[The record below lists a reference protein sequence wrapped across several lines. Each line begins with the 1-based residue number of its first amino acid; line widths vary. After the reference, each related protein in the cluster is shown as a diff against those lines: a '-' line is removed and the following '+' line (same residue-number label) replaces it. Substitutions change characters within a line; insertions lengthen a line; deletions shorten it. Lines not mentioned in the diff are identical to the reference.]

1 MGLENMISIGRCF
14 FLASL
19 ICMLQSETIQAS
31 DFSFSNTPLREVIQ
45 NLEDETGYFFLYRES
60 LISGVTITLESDKES
75 VFTELSNLLT
85 QYEISMLTDHDRK
98 QVLISRMESS
108 RSPRINNVLI
118 TGQVVD
124 NRSGERLPFATVTWN
139 ESGDQKGAAT
149 NASGRFTVNKK
160 LATETVQLT
169 FSYIGYHRQ
178 EVELTVPESNKIED
192 LTIRME
198 PEPLQGNE
206 IIISGSMSSNP
217 GDTLANRL
225 MDASKFSPMGE
236 SNTVRALQSHPSVS
250 AGTAI
255 NNGINV
261 RGSTPDGF
269 MVQLDGLSIFSQSH
283 LFGLLDSFNP
293 DAIQSAGYY
302 YGVTPAQMDTPT
314 GGALKLITRTGSI
327 NELNGNAGLSNTS
340 VNGTFEGPLG
350 KRSSWLLSGRVS
362 LMNQLN
368 WFNNTKMIQW
378 GLDIDR
384 PRRVAGDF
392 QDFTDLVLIPGE
404 SNALFADLHAKVY
417 VETRNASR
425 WIFSGYFGGDDTNQQ
440 AERRTRTPDSGSGF
454 TFQPVKT
461 TNQWG
466 NLSFSVQF
474 EKELNNR
481 VFSSTQAGLSSYRT
495 DFEKEDF
502 VYARLNTTDQTE
514 NISVFTYPF
523 RNRSAMNE
531 FKFNQEL
538 EFTTSNFSVI
548 GGAGWKYYLGE
559 YSEFSFDR
567 PSFFQNVGSHLVQ
580 AFLQNRWEPFSY
592 LELHGGLRATYYT
605 LNSEF
610 YLSPRGEMVIKPLE
624 GLRIKGGYSVNQQ
637 FLHRITIENSATSDV
652 WILTP
657 ENQKPAEAEQVTV
670 GLQIIPSNRFLL
682 QVEAYQKEYKNLR
695 SHELNTQSLANT
707 FSQTP
712 WFYQNKGSAKGVEF
726 LLRNSIGP
734 FVISQTYTL
743 SEMTFSN
750 PFLLDGEEFYA
761 EWDRR
766 HTYNAVL
773 ETNLSDGFNL
783 YLSWLMMS
791 GAPNRLNIFQ
801 NDPVERLDSYRR
813 MDATIS
819 FTHQFQNRN
828 KFEATLSI
836 FNLLNRDNVWYRN
849 YAFSYDETRSIPRL
863 SPVPVDVLDLGF
875 HPSFSV
881 KYSF

>member
-31 DFSFSNTPLREVIQ
+31 DFSFSNTPLKEVIQ

-139 ESGDQKGAAT
+139 ESEDQKGAAT

-160 LATETVQLT
+160 LATESVQLT

-567 PSFFQNVGSHLVQ
+567 PSFFQNVGSHIIQ

-624 GLRIKGGYSVNQQ
+624 GLRIKGGYSINQQ

-743 SEMTFSN
+743 SEMSFSN

>member
-1 MGLENMISIGRCF
+1 M
-14 FLASL
+14 
-19 ICMLQSETIQAS
+19 
-31 DFSFSNTPLREVIQ
+31 
-45 NLEDETGYFFLYRES
+45 
-60 LISGVTITLESDKES
+60 KES
-75 VFTELSNLLT
+75 IFEDLSNFLN
-85 QYEISMLTDHDRK
+85 QQEISMLTDHERK
-98 QVLISRMESS
+98 QVLISRNEIN
-108 RSPRINNVLI
+108 RRNRITNVQI

-124 NRSGERLPFATVTWN
+124 HRTGERLPFATVTWN

-149 NASGRFTVNKK
+149 NASGRFSINR
-160 LATETVQLT
+160 QLSAEEIQLN

-178 EVELTVPESNKIED
+178 EVELSIPESNVIED
-192 LTIRME
+192 ITVRLE
-198 PEPLQGNE
+198 PEPLKGNE
-206 IIISGSMSSNP
+206 IIISGSMSYNP
-217 GDTLANRL
+217 NDTLANRL
-225 MDASKFSPMGE
+225 MDASRFSPMGE
-236 SNTVRALQSHPSVS
+236 SNSIRALQSHPSVT

-269 MVQLDGLSIFSQSH
+269 MVQLDGLSIFNQSH

-302 YGVTPAQMDTPT
+302 YGVSPAQMDTPT
-314 GGALKLITRTGSI
+314 GGALQLITRTGSI
-327 NELNGNAGLSNTS
+327 NEFRGNAGLSNTS
-340 VNGTFEGPLG
+340 LNGTFEGPLG
-350 KRSSWLLSGRVS
+350 NRSSWLLSGRVS
-362 LMNQLN
+362 LMNQLD
-368 WFNNTKMIQW
+368 WFNNSKMIQW

-392 QDFTDLVLIPGE
+392 QDFTDLVLNPGE
-404 SNALFADLHAKVY
+404 ADALFADLHAKVY
-417 VETRNASR
+417 VETREASR
-425 WIFSGYFGGDDTNQQ
+425 WIFSGYFGGDYTNQQ
-440 AERRTRTPDSGSGF
+440 AERRTRTVESGSGF
-454 TFQPVKT
+454 TFQPVET
-461 TNQWG
+461 TNEWG
-466 NLSFSVQF
+466 NLSFSVQY
-474 EKELNNR
+474 ENKLSNR
-481 VFSSTQAGLSSYRT
+481 VFSSTQAGVSFYRT

-502 VYARLNTTDQTE
+502 VYARLNTADESE

-523 RNRSAMNE
+523 RNRSSMNE

-538 EFTTSNFSVI
+538 EFNTTNFTAI

-567 PSFFQNVGSHLVQ
+567 PSYFQNVGSHMAQ
-580 AFLQNRWEPFSY
+580 AFLQNRWEPLSF

-610 YLSPRGEMVIKPLE
+610 YFSPRGEVVLKPVD

-652 WILTP
+652 WILTS
-657 ENQKPAEAEQVTV
+657 ENQKPAEAEQFTI
-670 GLQIIPSNRFLL
+670 GLQITPSNRFLF

-712 WFYQNKGSAKGVEF
+712 WFYQNSGSASGVEF
-726 LLRNSIGP
+726 LLRNYFGR

-750 PFLLDGEEFYA
+750 PFLLDGDDFYA

-766 HTYNAVL
+766 HSYNAIL
-773 ETNLSDGFNL
+773 ETNLVYGFDL

-801 NDPVERLDSYRR
+801 NDPVERLDPYQR
-813 MDATIS
+813 MDATLS
-819 FTHQFQNRN
+819 FSHRFQNRN
-828 KFEATLSI
+828 SLEATLSI
-836 FNLLNRDNVWYRN
+836 FNLLDRDNVWYRN
-849 YAFSYDETRSIPRL
+849 YAFSFDETRSIPRL
-863 SPVPVDVLDLGF
+863 TPVPVDVLDLGI
-875 HPSFSV
+875 HPSFSM

>member
-1 MGLENMISIGRCF
+1 MISFGKYF
-14 FLASL
+14 FLAAL
-19 ICMLQSETIQAS
+19 LCVLQSESAKAS
-31 DFSFSNTPLREVIQ
+31 DYSFSDTPLKEVIQ
-45 NLEDETGYFFLYRES
+45 TIQEETGYFFLYRES
-60 LISGVTITLESDKES
+60 LISDVTVTLESDHES
-75 VFTELSNLLT
+75 VFEGLSNLLT
-85 QYEISMLTDHDRK
+85 QYKISMITDHDRK
-98 QVLISRMESS
+98 QILISRMESS
-108 RSPRINNVLI
+108 SSPRMSNVLI

-139 ESGDQKGAAT
+139 ESGDQKGVAT
-149 NASGRFTVNKK
+149 NASGRFTVNKQ
-160 LATETVQLT
+160 LSTEKIQLT
-169 FSYIGYHRQ
+169 VSYIGYHRQ
-178 EVELTVPESNKIED
+178 DVELTVPESNKIED
-192 LTIRME
+192 VTVRLE

-206 IIISGSMSSNP
+206 IIISGSMSYNP

-236 SNTVRALQSHPSVS
+236 SNSIRALQSHPSVS

-269 MVQLDGLSIFSQSH
+269 MVQLDGLSIFNQSH

-340 VNGTFEGPLG
+340 LNGTFEGPLG
-350 KRSSWLLSGRVS
+350 KRSSWLFSGRVS

-368 WFNNTKMIQW
+368 WFNNSKMIQW
-378 GLDIDR
+378 GLDINR

-404 SNALFADLHAKVY
+404 SNAMFADLHAKVY

-425 WIFSGYFGGDDTNQQ
+425 WIFSGYFGGDDTNHQ

-454 TFQPVKT
+454 TFQPVET
-461 TNQWG
+461 TNEWG

-481 VFSSTQAGLSSYRT
+481 LFSSTLAGVSSYRT
-495 DFEKEDF
+495 DFQKEDF

-538 EFTTSNFSVI
+538 EFNTSNFSVI

-567 PSFFQNVGSHLVQ
+567 PSFFQNVGSHMAQ
-580 AFLQNRWEPFSY
+580 AFLQNRWEPFRF
-592 LELHGGLRATYYT
+592 LELHAGLRATYYT

-657 ENQKPAEAEQVTV
+657 EDQKPAEAEQVTI
-670 GLQIIPSNRFLL
+670 GLQIIPSNRLL
-682 QVEAYQKEYKNLR
+682 FQVEAYQKEYENLR

-726 LLRNSIGP
+726 LLRSNLGL

-766 HTYNAVL
+766 HSYNAVL
-773 ETNLSDGFNL
+773 ETNLGSGFDL

-801 NDPVERLDSYRR
+801 NDPVERLDSYQR
-813 MDATIS
+813 MDATLS

-863 SPVPVDVLDLGF
+863 TPVPVDVLDLGF

>member
-1 MGLENMISIGRCF
+1 MISIGKCF
-14 FLASL
+14 FLGL
-19 ICMLQSETIQAS
+19 LLCLLQSESTKAS
-31 DFSFSNTPLREVIQ
+31 DFSFSNTPLKEVIQ
-45 NLEDETGYFFLYRES
+45 NLEDETGYFFLYLES
-60 LISGVTITLESDKES
+60 LISGVTVTLESDEET
-75 VFTELSNLLT
+75 VFEELSNLLT
-85 QYEISMLTDHDRK
+85 QYKISMLTDHDRK

-108 RSPRINNVLI
+108 SSPRMTNVVI

-139 ESGDQKGAAT
+139 ESGFQKGTAT
-149 NASGRFTVNKK
+149 NASGRFSISKK
-160 LATETVQLT
+160 LAAESTQLT
-169 FSYIGYHRQ
+169 VSYIGYHRQ

-192 LTIRME
+192 VTIRLKS
-198 PEPLQGNE
+198 EPLQGNE
-206 IIISGSMSSNP
+206 IIISGSLSYNP

-236 SNTVRALQSHPSVS
+236 SNSIRALQSHPSVS

-269 MVQLDGLSIFSQSH
+269 MVQLDGLSIFNQSH

-327 NELNGNAGLSNTS
+327 NELQGNAGLSNTS
-340 VNGTFEGPLG
+340 LNTTFEGPLG

-368 WFNNTKMIQW
+368 WFNNSKMIQW

-384 PRRVAGDF
+384 PRRVAGDL

-417 VETRNASR
+417 IETRNASR

-454 TFQPVKT
+454 TFQPVET
-461 TNQWG
+461 TNEWG
-466 NLSFSVQF
+466 NLSFSVQY

-502 VYARLNTTDQTE
+502 VYARLNTTDEVE

-538 EFTTSNFSVI
+538 EFSASNFSAI
-548 GGAGWKYYLGE
+548 GGIGWNYYLGE

-567 PSFFQNVGSHLVQ
+567 PSFFQNVGSHMAQ

-592 LELHGGLRATYYT
+592 LELHGGLRATYYS
-605 LNSEF
+605 LNREF
-610 YLSPRGEMVIKPLE
+610 YLSPRGEMVIKPSK

-657 ENQKPAEAEQVTV
+657 ENQKPAVAEQFTV
-670 GLQIIPSNRFLL
+670 GLQVIPSNRFLF
-682 QVEAYQKEYKNLR
+682 QVEAYQKEYENLR

-726 LLRNSIGP
+726 LLRNNLGLLT
-734 FVISQTYTL
+734 ISQTYTL

-766 HTYNAVL
+766 HSYNAVL
-773 ETNLSDGFNL
+773 ETNLSYGFDL

-801 NDPVERLDSYRR
+801 NDPVERLDSYQRL
-813 MDATIS
+813 DATMS

>member
-1 MGLENMISIGRCF
+1 MISIGKCF
-14 FLASL
+14 FLGL
-19 ICMLQSETIQAS
+19 LLCLLQSESTKAS
-31 DFSFSNTPLREVIQ
+31 DFSFSNTPLKEVIQ

-60 LISGVTITLESDKES
+60 LISGVTVTLESDEET
-75 VFTELSNLLT
+75 VFEELSNLLT
-85 QYEISMLTDHDRK
+85 QYKISMLTDHDRK

-108 RSPRINNVLI
+108 SSTRMTNVVI
-118 TGQVVD
+118 TGQIVD

-139 ESGDQKGAAT
+139 ESGFQKGTAT
-149 NASGRFTVNKK
+149 NASGRFSISKK
-160 LATETVQLT
+160 LAAESTQLT
-169 FSYIGYHRQ
+169 VSYIGYHRQ

-192 LTIRME
+192 VTIRLK

-206 IIISGSMSSNP
+206 IIISGSLSYNP

-236 SNTVRALQSHPSVS
+236 SNSIRALQSHPSVS

-269 MVQLDGLSIFSQSH
+269 MVQLDGLSIFNQSH

-327 NELNGNAGLSNTS
+327 NELQGNAGLSNTS
-340 VNGTFEGPLG
+340 LNTTFEGPLG

-368 WFNNTKMIQW
+368 WFNNSKMIQW

-384 PRRVAGDF
+384 PRRVAGDL

-417 VETRNASR
+417 IETRNASR

-454 TFQPVKT
+454 TFQPVET
-461 TNQWG
+461 TNEWG
-466 NLSFSVQF
+466 NLSFSVQY
-474 EKELNNR
+474 EKELNSR

-502 VYARLNTTDQTE
+502 VYARLNTTDEVE

-538 EFTTSNFSVI
+538 EFSASNFSAI
-548 GGAGWKYYLGE
+548 GGIGWKYYLGE

-567 PSFFQNVGSHLVQ
+567 PSFFQNVGSHMAQ

-592 LELHGGLRATYYT
+592 LELHGGLRATYYS
-605 LNSEF
+605 LNREF
-610 YLSPRGEMVIKPLE
+610 YLSPRGEMVIKPSK

-657 ENQKPAEAEQVTV
+657 ENQKPAVAEQFTV
-670 GLQIIPSNRFLL
+670 GLQVIPSNRFLF
-682 QVEAYQKEYKNLR
+682 QVEAYQKEYENLR

-726 LLRNSIGP
+726 LLRNNLGLLT
-734 FVISQTYTL
+734 ISQTYTL

-766 HTYNAVL
+766 HSYNAVL
-773 ETNLSDGFNL
+773 ETNLSYGFDL

-801 NDPVERLDSYRR
+801 NDPVERLDSYQRL
-813 MDATIS
+813 DATMS

>member
-1 MGLENMISIGRCF
+1 MISFGKCF
-14 FLASL
+14 FLAVL
-19 ICMLQSETIQAS
+19 LCVLQSESASAS
-31 DFSFSNTPLREVIQ
+31 DFSFSNTPLKEVIQ
-45 NLEDETGYFFLYRES
+45 TLQDETGYFFLYRES
-60 LISGVTITLESDKES
+60 LISDITVTLQSDEGAI
-75 VFTELSNLLT
+75 FEELSNFLA
-85 QYEISMLTDHDRK
+85 QQEISMLTDHERK
-98 QVLISRMESS
+98 QVLLSGQERSVRNQISNV
-108 RSPRINNVLI
+108 RIA
-118 TGQVVD
+118 GQVVD
-124 NRSGERLPFATVTWN
+124 NRSGERLPFATVTWK

-149 NASGRFTVNKK
+149 NASGHFSINRK
-160 LATETVQLT
+160 LSAEKTLLT
-169 FSYIGYHRQ
+169 FSYIGYQKQ
-178 EVELTVPESNKIED
+178 EVELTIPESNEIQD
-192 LTIRME
+192 LTVRLE

-206 IIISGSMSSNP
+206 IIISGSMSYNP

-236 SNTVRALQSHPSVS
+236 SNSIRALQSHPSVT

-269 MVQLDGLSIFSQSH
+269 MVQLDGISIFNQSH

-302 YGVTPAQMDTPT
+302 YGVSPAQMDTPT
-314 GGALKLITRTGSI
+314 GGALQLITRTGSI
-327 NELNGNAGLSNTS
+327 NEFRGNAGLSNTS
-340 VNGTFEGPLG
+340 LSGTFEGPLG

-362 LMNQLN
+362 LMNQLD
-368 WFNNTKMIQW
+368 WFNNSKMIQW

-417 VETRNASR
+417 FETKEASR

-440 AERRTRTPDSGSGF
+440 AERRTRTAESGSGF
-454 TFQPVKT
+454 TFQPVET
-461 TNQWG
+461 TNEWG
-466 NLSFSVQF
+466 NLSFSVQY

-481 VFSSTQAGLSSYRT
+481 FFSSTLAGISSYQT

-502 VYARLNTTDQTE
+502 VYARLNTTDQAE

-523 RNRSAMNE
+523 RNRSTMNE

-538 EFTTSNFSVI
+538 DFNTTNFSAI

-567 PSFFQNVGSHLVQ
+567 PAYFQNVDSHMFQ
-580 AFLQNRWEPFSY
+580 TYLQNRWEPLRF
-592 LELHGGLRATYYT
+592 LELHAGIRATYYT
-605 LNSEF
+605 LNNEF
-610 YLSPRGEMVIKPLE
+610 YFSPRGEVVLKPLDA
-624 GLRIKGGYSVNQQ
+624 LRIKGGYSVNQQ

-657 ENQKPAEAEQVTV
+657 ESQKPAEAEQFTV

-682 QVEAYQKEYKNLR
+682 QVEAYQKEYENLR

-726 LLRNSIGP
+726 LLRNYFGS

-750 PFLLDGEEFYA
+750 PFLLDGEEFNA

-766 HTYNAVL
+766 HSYNATL
-773 ETNLSDGFNL
+773 ETNFGSGFEL

-813 MDATIS
+813 LDATLS
-819 FTHQFQNRN
+819 YSHQFQNRN
-828 KFEATLSI
+828 KFEATVSI
-836 FNLLNRDNVWYRN
+836 FNLLDRDNVWYRN
-849 YAFSYDETRSIPRL
+849 YSFSFDETRSIPRL
-863 SPVPVDVLDLGF
+863 TPVPVDVLDLGF